1 MHSKAKITS
10 LTKSSTNCWGS
21 GGSMAIDRGKY
32 LRIGGMDPLYKPA
45 YWEDIDLSWIAREKF
60 GWKVLFEPRSQV
72 FHNHETTNLSVFG
85 QKKIKL
91 MSARNQFLFIYKNI
105 RGKKLVEHFLWL
117 PYHLVFTSIR
127 TQGVFLI
134 AFVKAIF
141 KWLTYKYLVK

>member
-1 MHSKAKITS
+1 
-10 LTKSSTNCWGS
+10 
-21 GGSMAIDRGKY
+21 MAIDRGKY

-85 QKKIKL
+85 QMKIKL